1 MGEYSDAGLAIEM
14 FRFDEGLFDAYYK
27 CYGQASAENHLT
39 SKMFACFDTLTV
51 KSLCYIS
58 DACTYYPLQQGKTP
72 AVSIETGLVICFETF
87 AGALLGAWP
96 IKSVQEQDALIF
108 WFRRESE
115 SVRNGLFGG
124 SWWG

>member
-108 WFRRESE
+108 
-115 SVRNGLFGG
+115 
-124 SWWG
+124 